1 MIDACL
7 AAKAEPEL
15 TACVQTKTAPLS
27 AFLALAAIYQSRRDD
42 QALLGLALE
51 ATRRFPQDER
61 FYLTAGALAGRKGDY
76 DAAIQ
81 VLTKGMQRWS
91 EHVKMRALIASAYAL
106 RGAGL
111 LDRGEYGKAVEDLQH
126 AVRLQ
131 PQDAESWLNLGRAQ
145 QNLKRFADALQ
156 SFSHVESA
164 PLLHFHRGLAL
175 YSLGRFPEA
184 MAELSN
190 EKEYPPADMIRGLA
204 RLASGETEAAV
215 ADLRAA
221 VSRMPDNSQAH
232 AGLGRALL
240 RAGRPEAAEKH
251 LREAVR
257 MEPSD
262 AALLNTL
269 VSALVRLGKR
279 EEARALSERAAQ
291 LAAAQR

>member
-1 MIDACL
+1 MTDACV

-15 TACVQTKTAPLS
+15 TSCVQSRTAPVS
-27 AFLALAAIYQSRRDD
+27 AFLALAGIYQSRRDD
-42 QALLGLALE
+42 QALLGLALA

-76 DAAIQ
+76 HTSIE
-81 VLTKGMQRWS
+81 VLTRGLQRWPD
-91 EHVKMRALIASAYAL
+91 HAKMRALAASAYAL

-111 LDRGEYGKAVEDLQH
+111 LDKGEHAKAAEDLGH

-131 PQDAESWLNLGRAQ
+131 PRDTEAWLNLGRAQ
-145 QNLKRFADALQ
+145 QNLKRFGDALE
-156 SFSHVESA
+156 SFSHVASA

-184 MAELSN
+184 VAELKS
-190 EKEYPPADMIRGLA
+190 EQEYPPAAMIRGLA
-204 RLASGETEAAV
+204 QLASGETEAAV

-221 VSRMPDNSQAH
+221 VSKMPDSSQAY

-240 RAGRPEAAEKH
+240 RAGQVEAAEKH

-257 MEPSD
+257 MEPRD

-291 LAAAQR
+291 LAAEQR